1 MISKEECTKTD
12 QSNILGCLVYT
23 WLPCRNSK
31 SKAERSCLDISETD
45 KSNNFK
51 KVILSKI

>member
-23 WLPCRNSK
+23 WLPCRNAK